1 MVDFIQQLGPVAL
14 GSRLRRVSEALTSE
28 ATGIYADYG
37 LDFHPRWYPVFY
49 LVGHRPGLSS
59 TEVAEQI
66 GHTHASVSQIA
77 KELVKSGL
85 LAMAPDRQDRR
96 RRLLTLTPAGRYVLP
111 LLRAQTD
118 DVRRAMRALL
128 GEAQANLWEAL
139 TSFEQQLQQRSLRS
153 RVAEARAAREA
164 APVQLRDFRVGDQP
178 AFRHLNTEWITRYFT
193 LEAADRKA
201 LDHPEAS
208 ILQPGGCILMAE
220 MQGLAVGT
228 CALLHMADGGYELA
242 KMAVSPAAQ
251 GQQIGYLLGQAAVQR
266 ARDLGGRRVYLES
279 NTKLEAALG
288 LYRKLGFAPVPQ
300 PTPSPYARAN
310 VYMEL
315 RLV

>member
-1 MVDFIQQLGPVAL
+1 MDFIQQLGPVAL
-14 GSRLRRVSEALTSE
+14 GSRLRRVSEGLTSE
-28 ATGIYADYG
+28 AIGIYADYG
-37 LDFHPRWYPVFY
+37 LNFQPRWYPVFY
-49 LVGHRPGLSS
+49 LVGHRPGISS
-59 TEVAEQI
+59 NEVAEQI

-77 KELVKSGL
+77 KELVQSGL
-85 LAMAPDRQDRR
+85 LTMAPDVQDRR
-96 RRLLTLTPAGRYVLP
+96 RRLLTLTPPGLDVLP

-118 DVRRAMRALL
+118 DVRRAMQELL
-128 GEAQANLWEAL
+128 VEAQANLWEAL
-139 TSFEQQLQQRSLRS
+139 AGFEQQLQQQPLRS

-164 APVQLRDFRVGDQP
+164 APVQLRDFQVGDQP

-193 LEAADRKA
+193 LEAADLKV
-201 LDHPEAS
+201 LNHPEAS
-208 ILQPGGCILMAE
+208 ILQPGGCILLAE
-220 MQGLAVGT
+220 IDGQAVGT

-288 LYRKLGFAPVPQ
+288 LYRKLGFETVPQ
-300 PTPSPYARAN
+300 LLPSPYARAN
-310 VYMEL
+310 ISMEL